1 MIPLDPERTL
11 ALAYVPR
18 ARRAAVEALWRLDA
32 ALSAVLT
39 TGRQP
44 MISEIRL
51 AWWREALEKLD
62 AAPPPAEPVLHAVAA
77 TVLAVG
83 IRGSELAGMEAG
95 WAALLSPERLT
106 PADLDLY
113 ASARGGLL
121 FSHTARLLG
130 EPMPALGVEA
140 GGAAWALV
148 DLARHSASRE
158 EADAAVAVIPVSS
171 RYRWPV
177 RLRPLGMLAVLA
189 RRDADRPRERWEEPG
204 APRRMLRMLAHR
216 LTGK

>member
-18 ARRAAVEALWRLDA
+18 TRRAAVEALWRLDA

-39 TGRQP
+39 AGREP
-44 MISEIRL
+44 IISQIRL

-62 AAPPPAEPVLHAVAA
+62 TVPPPAEPVLRALAA
-77 TVLAVG
+77 SVLPTG

-95 WAALLSPERLT
+95 WAALLSPDPLT

-121 FSHTARLLG
+121 FRYTARLLG
-130 EPMPALGVEA
+130 EPLPATGIEG
-140 GGAAWALV
+140 GGATWALV
-148 DLARHSASRE
+148 DLARHSASGE
-158 EADAAVAVIPVSS
+158 EAGAAVAAALAWDSF
-171 RYRWPV
+171 RWPT
-177 RLRPLGMLAVLA
+177 RLRPLGMLAALA
-189 RRDADRPRERWEEPG
+189 RRDAERPRDDWEEPG
-204 APRRMLRMLAHR
+204 SPRRMLRMLAHR